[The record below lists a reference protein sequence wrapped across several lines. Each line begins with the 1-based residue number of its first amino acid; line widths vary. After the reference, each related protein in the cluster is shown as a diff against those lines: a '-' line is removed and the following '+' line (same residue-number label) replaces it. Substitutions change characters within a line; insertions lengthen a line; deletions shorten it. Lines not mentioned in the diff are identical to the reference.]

1 MDFLERIFSLS
12 PDGGSGATELLLL
25 GVIVCAL
32 AAVVLHFRGTLQR
45 NLIGVS
51 LNSSLGPVEARATPR
66 PPSVLLWLFEVARVL
81 VRFNHIAHV
90 IVNAN
95 HSIV

>member
-45 NLIGVS
+45 NLIGVI
-51 LNSSLGPVEARATPR
+51 LGLP
-66 PPSVLLWLFEVARVL
+66 
-81 VRFNHIAHV
+81 
-90 IVNAN
+90 
-95 HSIV
+95 